1 MLKLTLCAGLLG
13 AALAGCGGSD
23 SAGPAD
29 RLAMEKLSRP
39 SEPGEQPAKLD
50 TAPFVK
56 LAQEAHCTDRYNRLY
71 VIDRNYVF
79 WNSAGTC
86 DDASFA
92 MRLYKRSADKPVCWH
107 GDSVGGVQTSCTD
120 EQEGAFFAHLI
131 KHADASNLGL
141 DASHTVEKVDLGPQA
156 YAWIGIDK
164 RDLSFAPMN
173 RNLVIRD
180 AAEWAALWKQH
191 APDEPAPSVDFA
203 SKMVI
208 AVFGVGGP
216 DLCHSTSITA
226 MTLDSSK
233 LVVVRTDISPG
244 DAKIACLTSISMP
257 AHIVT
262 VDRVDV
268 PVEFV
273 VERRA
278 L

>member
-13 AALAGCGGSD
+13 AALAGCGGGD

-29 RLAMEKLSRP
+29 RLAMEKLTRP
-39 SEPGEQPAKLD
+39 SEPGEQQATLD

-56 LAQEAHCTDRYNRLY
+56 LAQQAHCTDRYNRLY
-71 VIDRNYVF
+71 VIDRTYVF

-107 GDSVGGVQTSCTD
+107 GDSVGGVQTACTD
-120 EQEGAFFAHLI
+120 EQESAFFAQLI

-141 DASHTVEKVDLGPQA
+141 DASHTVEKVDLGAQP
-156 YAWIGIDK
+156 YAWMGIDK
-164 RDLSFAPMN
+164 RQNSRAPMN
-173 RNLVIRD
+173 LNLVIRD
-180 AAEWAALWKQH
+180 AAEWSALWAQH

-208 AVFGVGGP
+208 AVFGRGGSN
-216 DLCHSTSITA
+216 LCYDSSITS
-226 MTLDSSK
+226 MTLDSGK
-233 LVVVRTDISPG
+233 LVVVRTDIEPG
-244 DAKIACLTSISMP
+244 DAKIACATSMSMP

-268 PVEFV
+268 RVDFIV
-273 VERRA
+273 KQRA